1 MDSIDIITWV
11 VKGLLGFLVILSG
24 IYKFTGSEKVMTT
37 LEKAGVAQFK
47 NYLGL
52 GEIVF
57 AVLFLIPVT
66 SQIGF
71 LLLICYFSGALA
83 VDLSHK
89 NLFIAPLVI
98 LVLIFVA
105 GYLNSPSLFFTR

>member
-1 MDSIDIITWV
+1 MEIIEIITWI
-11 VKGLLGFLVILSG
+11 VKGFLALLVILSG
-24 IYKFTGSEKVMTT
+24 VYKLTGSEKVMVT

-47 NYLGL
+47 NYLGI
-52 GEIVF
+52 GEILF
-57 AVLFLIPVT
+57 AILFLVPAT
-66 SQIGF
+66 SHIGF

-89 NLFIAPLVI
+89 NLFLAPLVI